1 MSWIEKFAAAAFS
14 RAADVAHDLKTP
26 LNVGVLNLELLRMR
40 LQKLTGSPDEKI
52 NDYTRG
58 LDGELRRMALI
69 FDAYFV
75 YSVPP
80 KDKESIQGVP
90 MADAVGRAKWPSQW
104 RFQGAAAADV
114 FAHPSRIRDLLSLLI
129 EGGGK
134 IFSPSTV
141 VVVPH
146 SNESSY
152 QLRVEGAPS
161 IAETDFGKLFKFYY
175 TDTSG
180 NPELTLATARL
191 IAETYGGSLTLWDE
205 NNGSRLV
212 LELQLPLADRANES

>member
-40 LQKLTGSPDEKI
+40 MQKLTGRPDEKI

-58 LDGELRRMALI
+58 IDGELRRLALI

-80 KDKESIQGVP
+80 KDEESIQSVP
-90 MADAVGRAKWPSQW
+90 MAGVLGKAQWPSQW
-104 RFQGAAAADV
+104 NLQGQAAADV
-114 FAHPSRIRDLLSLLI
+114 FAHPSRIRDLLGLLI
-129 EGGGK
+129 EGGAK
-134 IFSPSTV
+134 IFSPPSV
-141 VVVPH
+141 VVTPR
-146 SNESSY
+146 SNEATY
-152 QLRVEGAPS
+152 HLRVEGAPS

-180 NPELTLATARL
+180 NPELALATARL

-212 LELQLPLADRANES
+212 LELQLPLAARANES

>member
-1 MSWIEKFAAAAFS
+1 MSWIEKFAVAAFN
-14 RAADVAHDLKTP
+14 RASDVAHDLKTP

-40 LQKLTGSPDEKI
+40 LQKITGRPDEKI

-80 KDKESIQGVP
+80 KDEGSIRNVS
-90 MADAVGRAKWPSQW
+90 MADFAGEANWPAEWSL
-104 RFQGAAAADV
+104 QGAAQGEV
-114 FAHPSRIRDLLSLLI
+114 FAHPSRIRDLFSLLI
-129 EGGGK
+129 GGAAK

-141 VVVPH
+141 VVVPR
-146 SNESSY
+146 NDESSY

-161 IAETDFGKLFKFYY
+161 ITETDFSKLFKFYY